1 MIFWLA
7 LGFVAL
13 ERVGEMAWAR
23 RNAKRLLA
31 QGARFVRE
39 DGMGLIVATHVL
51 FFVLAILEWCVA
63 PWAGF
68 GWWTALGAVL
78 FVAGDGLRFWA
89 IGSLGERWNTRVY
102 VLDAPLVASG
112 PYRRVRHPNYVGV
125 GLVVAGFPLAFGLF
139 ATAGIITLLNLAA
152 VSRRIRLEEEALG
165 I

>member
-51 FFVLAILEWCVA
+51 FFVLA
-63 PWAGF
+63 
-68 GWWTALGAVL
+68 
-78 FVAGDGLRFWA
+78 
-89 IGSLGERWNTRVY
+89 
-102 VLDAPLVASG
+102 
-112 PYRRVRHPNYVGV
+112 GV
-125 GLVVAGFPLAFGLF
+125 VCHFLVVALY
-139 ATAGIITLLNLAA
+139 
-152 VSRRIRLEEEALG
+152 ALPE